1 MILTIQMNARPEKK
15 QELDQTLHALL
26 PAIRGEKGGPACRVC
41 RDLEDSGIFFL
52 EVDWNARASLE
63 QFLNSLTG
71 GALLGAIDLLS
82 ESARV
87 RVGNNEPWQG
97 IESLKRMRKKS

>member
-1 MILTIQMNARPEKK
+1 MIFTIQMKARTEKA

-26 PAIRGEKGGPACRVC
+26 PVIRKEKGCRACRVC

-52 EVDWNARASLE
+52 EVDWAARAS
-63 QFLNSLTG
+63 FKHFMNSLTG

-82 ESARV
+82 ESAGV
-87 RVGNNEPWQG
+87 KAGNDVWVGMEA
-97 IESLKRMRKKS
+97 LRRMRKQK